1 MKQPILILNLSL
13 STLYSIA
20 QCDKSVT
27 YFSGKAEFIDTAGN
41 LDRSAEGKITVIVTK
56 TKIILMRNDDDNNTI
71 NGEFTNPVCGW
82 KEPFRNG
89 TTIFTAG

>member
-27 YFSGKAEFIDTAGN
+27 YFSGKAEFIDAAGN
-41 LDRSAEGKITVIVTK
+41 VDRTGEGKIKVIVTK
-56 TKIILMRNDDDNNTI
+56 TKIILMHNDDDDTM
-71 NGEFTNPVCGW
+71 NGEFTDRLCEL
-82 KEPFRNG
+82 KEPFMNG
-89 TTIFTAG
+89 TTIFTTS

>member
-1 MKQPILILNLSL
+1 MKQPTLILNLSL

-41 LDRSAEGKITVIVTK
+41 VDRSAEGKITVIVTK
-56 TKIILMRNDDDNNTI
+56 TKIILMHNDDDDTM
-71 NGEFTNPVCGW
+71 NGKFTDRVRKW
-82 KEPFRNG
+82 KEPSKNG
-89 TTIFTAG
+89 TTIFTTV

>member
-1 MKQPILILNLSL
+1 MKQPFLILDLSL
-13 STLYSIA
+13 STLA

-41 LDRSAEGKITVIVTK
+41 VDHSAEGKITVIVTK
-56 TKIILMRNDDDNNTI
+56 TKIILMRNDD
-71 NGEFTNPVCGW
+71 EFADRVCKW

-89 TTIFTAG
+89 TTIFTTS